1 MFLKEATQEKGM
13 NKLQNNS
20 LLYLILQAPRVNFP
34 DHEVLGP
41 SNIGS
46 V

>member
-1 MFLKEATQEKGM
+1 MFFKEATQEKRM

-20 LLYLILQAPRVNFP
+20 LLHLIMQAPRVNFP

-41 SNIGS
+41 SNIGNL
-46 V
+46 

>member
-1 MFLKEATQEKGM
+1 M

-20 LLYLILQAPRVNFP
+20 LLYLIMQAPRMNFP
-34 DHEVLGP
+34 DHEALGP
-41 SNIGS
+41 SNIGD